1 MGSKEEW
8 CWLQCEVGGRV
19 GRDGER
25 VWGQAEGGQFCE
37 KEYSSLFCFGS
48 VPHLS
53 VENLFNPPL
62 NTHTHTHLE
71 QLEVMSKGCAD
82 FLFDLHSCRTEQF
95 NLSFP
100 SLPVACGACLT
111 WINGCLWMIASGM
124 PLMRSPCYVKYFYLL
139 VEKLKL
145 TALKT
150 TSAGHREHS
159 TQGRIYTFERPVSLL
174 CELQA
179 PLLCHRTHSKGS

>member
-1 MGSKEEW
+1 
-8 CWLQCEVGGRV
+8 
-19 GRDGER
+19 
-25 VWGQAEGGQFCE
+25 
-37 KEYSSLFCFGS
+37 
-48 VPHLS
+48 
-53 VENLFNPPL
+53 
-62 NTHTHTHLE
+62 
-71 QLEVMSKGCAD
+71 
-82 FLFDLHSCRTEQF
+82 
-95 NLSFP
+95 
-100 SLPVACGACLT
+100 
-111 WINGCLWMIASGM
+111 MIASGM